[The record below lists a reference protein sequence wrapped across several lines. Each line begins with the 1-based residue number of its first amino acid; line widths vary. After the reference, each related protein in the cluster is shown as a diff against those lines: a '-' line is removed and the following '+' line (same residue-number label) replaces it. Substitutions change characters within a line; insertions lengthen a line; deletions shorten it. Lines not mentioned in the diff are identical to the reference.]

1 MNIIFDGNYLFHK
14 TYSIFETY
22 YRNQDMSKVLA
33 VKENQQVLL
42 RKCIIDMCATLNRF
56 SDIDKVAFVIDSSSW
71 RYSLHDDYKYA
82 LTRVRDESYK
92 YFLSVLDEFE
102 ALLRK
107 KGIIVSRVY
116 GAEGDD
122 LLYVWSLYFGYI
134 LDEELVIVTGDS
146 DITQMCTKNVSCFCN
161 ASNRLAMTCV
171 SENVNR
177 WERYFGEELPVME
190 IDPIQVLLGKVI
202 LGDTSDNI
210 VKLLKGFGKKGFEK
224 FINSIKPYPA
234 FVYDNPD
241 LVKMSQWIAGRF
253 SEYAKLDELEVLRQ
267 VLFNLKMTWLNL
279 SVYNNTDYQTKNGK
293 SLLENMLDDVNEQK
307 EKYSYSK
314 AFTLEDFYGMLLK

>member
-1 MNIIFDGNYLFHK
+1 MNILFDGNFLFHK
-14 TYSIFETY
+14 VYNVFTTY
-22 YRNQDMSKVLA
+22 YRGQDMSSVLS

-42 RKCIIDMCATLNRF
+42 RKCVIDMCFTLNRF
-56 SDIDKVAFVIDSSSW
+56 KDIDRVAFVIDSSSW
-71 RYSLHDDYKYA
+71 RYSLYDDYKYA
-82 LTRVRDESYK
+82 LTKVRDDFYK
-92 YFLSVLDEFE
+92 LFLQVLDEFE

-107 KGIIVSRVY
+107 KGLIVSRVW

-161 ASNRLAMTCV
+161 ASNRLMMTCLP
-171 SENVNR
+171 ENMNK
-177 WERYFGEELPVME
+177 WERYFEMNLPVNE

-210 VKLLKGFGKKGFEK
+210 PKLLKGFGKKAFEK
-224 FINSIKPYPA
+224 FVTSIKPYPQ
-234 FVYDNPD
+234 FVHDNPD
-241 LVKMSQWIAGRF
+241 LIKMSQWLAGRF
-253 SEYAKLDELEVLRQ
+253 SEYAKLDEKVVLGQ

-293 SLLENMLDDVNEQK
+293 SLLENMLDDVNNQK
-307 EKYSYSK
+307 ENYNYNK
-314 AFTLEDFYGMLLK
+314 AFTLEQFYGMLLK